1 MYGLVQIMNNMA
13 FLDKLNLQQKQ
24 VCVDEGN
31 ILLKACPGSGKTR
44 TLTYKLAYLVQ
55 KYISS
60 KKLNIAITYTH
71 RAADEIRD
79 RLEKLETPEDKVWV
93 GTIHQFCLEF
103 VIRPYTMY
111 HERLRKGYHIIDE
124 YVTKQ
129 YIKEIAEELGIDIGY
144 NKPFDYPEILE
155 KYQKKLLVKKEI
167 DFNDILSISFDLVNN
182 KKFIVENISGII
194 RTILVD
200 EYQDTNEL
208 QYKILSS
215 IVMAD
220 KKIQVTLVG
229 DTDQAIYGGL
239 GGVAK
244 SCDELQREFGIKFQE
259 GKLDGCYRTTQR
271 IVDYYSNFQLKS
283 MKIQAVSD
291 IKDKMGCLVYDNTIS
306 KSKLFE
312 KIAYIVKN
320 ELSKGIPDN
329 EICIIAPQ
337 WWLLFPLS
345 KKIKELLPDVKFD
358 APDITPIKYD
368 PMNVFYLISKLLFT
382 ESGKSIKL
390 RKRVAN
396 EIIEILTEEYKI
408 CLSEKIDPYKV
419 LKVINS
425 ISPTNENGI
434 VYLQEAITKFL
445 TGLGINLTVE
455 AYLNKAYEDFM
466 ERVKDRV
473 KKNYLS
479 TDIDVFKQC
488 FKEKRG
494 VVINT
499 FHGVKGEEYT
509 TVIAF
514 GILNGYIPHWD
525 IIINKPLDY
534 RKDETKKLLYVV
546 CSRAKENLYLFSEQ
560 GRTTQRGKTLL
571 PTDEIVE
578 LKYEYDSIKEIR
590 ESGSDF
596 NNYKIVDEY
605 EGMGKD
611 LRNMK

>member
-1 MYGLVQIMNNMA
+1 MDNMS
-13 FLDKLNLQQKQ
+13 FLDKLNPQQKQ
-24 VCVDEGN
+24 VCIDERN

-44 TLTYKLAYLVQ
+44 TLTYKLAYLVE

-60 KKLNIAITYTH
+60 KKLNIAITYTN
-71 RAADEIRD
+71 RAADEIRE

-129 YIKEIAEELGIDIGY
+129 YIEEIIEELGIDIGY
-144 NKPFDYPEILE
+144 NKPFEYPEILE
-155 KYQKKLLVKKEI
+155 KYQKKLLDEKEI
-167 DFNDILSISFDLVNN
+167 DFNDILSISFDLVSD
-182 KKFIVENISGII
+182 KKFIAENISGII
-194 RTILVD
+194 RTILID

-220 KKIQVTLVG
+220 KKIQVTFVG

-244 SCDELQREFGIKFQE
+244 SCDELQKEFGIKFQE
-259 GKLDGCYRTTQR
+259 RELDGCYRTTQR

-283 MKIQAVSD
+283 MNIQAVSD
-291 IKDKMGCLVYDNTIS
+291 IRDEMGRVVYDNTIS
-306 KSKLFE
+306 KSELFE
-312 KIAYIVKN
+312 KIAYIVKD
-320 ELSKGIPDN
+320 ELIKGIPDN

-345 KKIKELLPDVKFD
+345 KKMKELLPDVKFD

-382 ESGKSIKL
+382 ESGQRIKL

-408 CLSEKIDPYKV
+408 CLSEKIDQYKV

-425 ISPTNENGI
+425 ISPTDENGI

-445 TGLGINLTVE
+445 IGIGLDLSIE

-466 ERVKDRV
+466 ARVKDRV
-473 KKNYLS
+473 KNNHLS
-479 TDIDVFKQC
+479 TDVGVFKQC
-488 FKEKRG
+488 FKEKEG

-525 IIINKPLDY
+525 IIINEPPDY
-534 RKDETKKLLYVV
+534 REDETKKLLYVV

-560 GRTTQRGKTLL
+560 GRTTKRGEPLL
-571 PTDEIVE
+571 PTDEIVAID
-578 LKYEYDSIKEIR
+578 YEYD
-590 ESGSDF
+590 
-596 NNYKIVDEY
+596 
-605 EGMGKD
+605 D
-611 LRNMK
+611 LE

>member
-1 MYGLVQIMNNMA
+1 MNNIS
-13 FLDKLNLQQKQ
+13 FLDKLNLQQRQ
-24 VCVDEGN
+24 VCIDERN

-44 TLTYKLAYLVQ
+44 TLTYKLAYLVE

-60 KKLNIAITYTH
+60 KKLNIAITYTN
-71 RAADEIRD
+71 RAADEIKE
-79 RLEKLETPEDKVWV
+79 RLEKLEIPEEKVWV

-103 VIRPYTMY
+103 IIRPYTMY

-129 YIKEIAEELGIDIGY
+129 YIKEIIEELGIDIGY
-144 NKPFDYPEILE
+144 NKPCEYPEILE
-155 KYQKKLLVKKEI
+155 KYRKKLLDEKEI
-167 DFNDILSISFDLVNN
+167 DFNDILSISFDLVSD
-182 KKFIVENISGII
+182 KRFIAENISGII

-208 QYKILSS
+208 QYKILSC
-215 IVMAD
+215 IVKAD
-220 KKIQVTLVG
+220 KKIQVTFVG

-244 SCDELQREFGIKFQE
+244 TCDELQKEFGINFQE
-259 GKLDGCYRTTQR
+259 KELTGCYRTTQR

-283 MKIQAVSD
+283 MKIKAVSD
-291 IKDKMGCLVYDNTIS
+291 IKDKMGCLVYDTTIN
-306 KSKLFE
+306 KSRLFD
-312 KIAYIVKN
+312 KIACIVKD

-345 KKIKELLPDVKFD
+345 KRMKELLPNVKFD

-368 PMNVFYLISKLLFT
+368 PMNVFYLISKLIFT
-382 ESGKSIKL
+382 ESGQRIQL

-408 CLSEKIDPYKV
+408 SLSEKIDLYKV

-425 ISPTNENGI
+425 ISKTNENGI
-434 VYLQEAITKFL
+434 IYLQESIIKFL
-445 TGLGINLTVE
+445 IEMGIDLSIE
-455 AYLNKAYEDFM
+455 SYLHKAYEDFM
-466 ERVKDRV
+466 ARVKDRV
-473 KKNYLS
+473 KNNHLS

-488 FKEKRG
+488 FKEKEG

-525 IIINKPLDY
+525 IIINKSSNY
-534 RKDETKKLLYVV
+534 REDETKKLLYVV

-560 GRTTQRGKTLL
+560 GRTTQRGVPLT
-571 PTDEIVE
+571 PTNEIAF
-578 LKYEYDSIKEIR
+578 YEYKYDHLQPS
-590 ESGSDF
+590 
-596 NNYKIVDEY
+596 
-605 EGMGKD
+605 
-611 LRNMK
+611 

>member
-1 MYGLVQIMNNMA
+1 MS
-13 FLDKLNLQQKQ
+13 FWDKLNPQQKQ
-24 VCVDEGN
+24 VCIDERN

-60 KKLNIAITYTH
+60 KKLNIAITYTN
-71 RAADEIRD
+71 RAADEIRE

-129 YIKEIAEELGIDIGY
+129 YIEEIIEELGIDIGY
-144 NKPFDYPEILE
+144 NKPFEYPEILE
-155 KYQKKLLVKKEI
+155 KYQKKLLDEKEI
-167 DFNDILSISFDLVNN
+167 DFNDILSISFDLVSD
-182 KKFIVENISGII
+182 KKFIAENISGII

-215 IVMAD
+215 VVMAD
-220 KKIQVTLVG
+220 KKIQVTFVG

-239 GGVAK
+239 GGIAK
-244 SCDELQREFGIKFQE
+244 TCDELQKEFGIKFQE
-259 GKLDGCYRTTQR
+259 RELDGCYRSTQR

-283 MKIQAVSD
+283 MMIQAVSD
-291 IKDKMGCLVYDNTIS
+291 IKDETGCLVYDNTIN
-306 KSKLFE
+306 KSELFE
-312 KIAYIVKN
+312 KIACIVKD

-345 KKIKELLPDVKFD
+345 KKMKELLPDVKFD

-382 ESGKSIKL
+382 ESGRRIKL

-408 CLSEKIDPYKV
+408 CLSEKIDPYRV
-419 LKVINS
+419 LKIINS
-425 ISPTNENGI
+425 ILKTNENAI
-434 VYLQEAITKFL
+434 VYLQEVITRFL
-445 TGLGINLTVE
+445 MELGIDLSIE
-455 AYLNKAYEDFM
+455 ASLYKAYEDFM
-466 ERVKDRV
+466 ARVKDRV
-473 KKNYLS
+473 KNNHLS

-488 FKEKRG
+488 FKEKEG

-525 IIINKPLDY
+525 IIKNKSPDY
-534 RKDETKKLLYVV
+534 REAETKKLLYVV
-546 CSRAKENLYLFSEQ
+546 CSRAKNNLYLFSEQ
-560 GRTTQRGKTLL
+560 GRTTQRGVPLL
-571 PTDEIVE
+571 STDEI
-578 LKYEYDSIKEIR
+578 LAIDYEYDSL
-590 ESGSDF
+590 F
-596 NNYKIVDEY
+596 
-605 EGMGKD
+605 
-611 LRNMK
+611 

>member
-1 MYGLVQIMNNMA
+1 MDNMS
-13 FLDKLNLQQKQ
+13 FLDKLNPQQKQ
-24 VCVDEGN
+24 VCIDERN

-44 TLTYKLAYLVQ
+44 TLTYKLAYLVE

-60 KKLNIAITYTH
+60 KKLNIAITYTN
-71 RAADEIRD
+71 RAADEIRE
-79 RLEKLETPEDKVWV
+79 RLEKLETPEDKVWI

-103 VIRPYTMY
+103 IIRPYTMY

-129 YIKEIAEELGIDIGY
+129 YIEEIIEELGIDIGY
-144 NKPFDYPEILE
+144 NKPFEYPEILE
-155 KYQKKLLVKKEI
+155 KYQKKLLDEKEI
-167 DFNDILSISFDLVNN
+167 DFDDILSISFDLVSD
-182 KKFIVENISGII
+182 KKFIAENISGII

-220 KKIQVTLVG
+220 KKIQVTFVG

-244 SCDELQREFGIKFQE
+244 TCDELQKEFGIKFQE
-259 GKLDGCYRTTQR
+259 RELDGCYRTTQR
-271 IVDYYSNFQLKS
+271 IVDYYSNFQLKN

-291 IKDKMGCLVYDNTIS
+291 IRDEMGCLVYDNTIS
-306 KSKLFE
+306 KSELFE
-312 KIAYIVKN
+312 KIAYIVKD
-320 ELSKGIPDN
+320 ELSKGIRDN

-345 KKIKELLPDVKFD
+345 KKMKELLPDVKFD

-368 PMNVFYLISKLLFT
+368 PMNVCYLISKLLFT
-382 ESGKSIKL
+382 ESGQRIKL

-408 CLSEKIDPYKV
+408 RLSEKIDPYKV

-425 ISPTNENGI
+425 ISPTDENGI
-434 VYLQEAITKFL
+434 IYLQEAITKFL
-445 TGLGINLTVE
+445 IGIGIDLSIEANLK
-455 AYLNKAYEDFM
+455 KAYEDFM
-466 ERVKDRV
+466 ARVKDRV
-473 KKNYLS
+473 KNNHLS
-479 TDIDVFKQC
+479 IDIDVFKQC
-488 FKEKRG
+488 FKEKEG

-525 IIINKPLDY
+525 TIINKSQDY
-534 RKDETKKLLYVV
+534 RENETKKLLYVV
-546 CSRAKENLYLFSEQ
+546 CSRAKKNLYLFSEQ
-560 GRTTQRGKTLL
+560 GRVTQRGTPLT
-571 PTDEIVE
+571 PTEEIVSID
-578 LKYEYDSIKEIR
+578 YDEYDDIK
-590 ESGSDF
+590 
-596 NNYKIVDEY
+596 
-605 EGMGKD
+605 
-611 LRNMK
+611 

>member
-1 MYGLVQIMNNMA
+1 MDNIS
-13 FLDKLNLQQKQ
+13 FLDKLNPQQKQ
-24 VCVDEGN
+24 VCIDEGN

-44 TLTYKLAYLVQ
+44 TLTYKLAYLVE
-55 KYISS
+55 KYITSQ
-60 KKLNIAITYTH
+60 KLNIAITYTN
-71 RAADEIRD
+71 RAADEIRE
-79 RLEKLETPEDKVWV
+79 RLEKIEIPDDKVWV

-103 VIRPYTMY
+103 IIRPYTMY

-129 YIKEIAEELGIDIGY
+129 YIEEIIEELGIDIGY
-144 NKPFDYPEILE
+144 NKPFEYPEILE
-155 KYQKKLLVKKEI
+155 KYRKKLLDEKEI
-167 DFNDILSISFDLVNN
+167 DFNDILSISFDLVSD
-182 KKFIVENISGII
+182 KKFIAENISGII

-220 KKIQVTLVG
+220 KKIQVTFVG

-244 SCDELQREFGIKFQE
+244 TCDELQKEFGIKFQE
-259 GKLDGCYRTTQR
+259 RELDGCYRTTQR

-291 IKDKMGCLVYDNTIS
+291 IKDDMGCLVYDNTIS
-306 KSKLFE
+306 KSELFE
-312 KIAYIVKN
+312 KIASIVKD
-320 ELSKGIPDN
+320 ELFNGIPDN

-345 KKIKELLPDVKFD
+345 KKMKELLPNVKFD

-382 ESGKSIKL
+382 ESGQRIQL

-396 EIIEILTEEYKI
+396 EIIEILTEEYKMR
-408 CLSEKIDPYKV
+408 LSEKIDPYKV
-419 LKVINS
+419 LKVLNS
-425 ISPTNENGI
+425 ISQSDENGI
-434 VYLQEAITKFL
+434 AYLQEAITKFL
-445 TGLGINLTVE
+445 IGIGIDLGIETSL
-455 AYLNKAYEDFM
+455 YKAYEDFM
-466 ERVKDRV
+466 TRVKDRL
-473 KKNYLS
+473 KNNHLS

-488 FKEKRG
+488 FKEKEG

-546 CSRAKENLYLFSEQ
+546 CSRAKKNLYLFSEQ
-560 GRTTQRGKTLL
+560 GHTTKRGAPLT
-571 PTDEIVE
+571 PTDEIAFY
-578 LKYEYDSIKEIR
+578 KYEYDL
-590 ESGSDF
+590 
-596 NNYKIVDEY
+596 YC
-605 EGMGKD
+605 
-611 LRNMK
+611 

>member
-1 MYGLVQIMNNMA
+1 MDNIS
-13 FLDKLNLQQKQ
+13 FLDKLNPQQKQ
-24 VCVDEGN
+24 VCIDERN

-44 TLTYKLAYLVQ
+44 TLTYKLAYLVE

-60 KKLNIAITYTH
+60 KKLNIAITYTN
-71 RAADEIRD
+71 RAADEIRE

-103 VIRPYTMY
+103 IIRPYTMY

-129 YIKEIAEELGIDIGY
+129 YVDEIVEELGIDIGY
-144 NKPFDYPEILE
+144 NNPFEYPKILE
-155 KYQKKLLVKKEI
+155 KYQRKLLDEKEI
-167 DFNDILSISFDLVNN
+167 DFNDILSISFELVSD
-182 KKFIVENISGII
+182 KKFIAENISGII

-220 KKIQVTLVG
+220 KKIQVTFVG

-244 SCDELQREFGIKFQE
+244 TCDELQKEFGIKFQE
-259 GKLDGCYRTTQR
+259 KELDGCYRTTQR
-271 IVDYYSNFQLKS
+271 IVDYYSNFQLKN
-283 MKIQAVSD
+283 MKIQSVSD
-291 IKDKMGCLVYDNTIS
+291 IRDKRGCVVYDNTIS
-306 KSKLFE
+306 KSELFE
-312 KIAYIVKN
+312 KIACIVKD
-320 ELSKGIPDN
+320 ELSKGILDN

-345 KKIKELLPDVKFD
+345 KKMKELLPNVKFD

-368 PMNVFYLISKLLFT
+368 PMNIFYLIAELLFT
-382 ESGKSIKL
+382 ESGKRIQL

-408 CLSEKIDPYKV
+408 YLYEKIDSYKV
-419 LKVINS
+419 LKVVNS
-425 ISPTNENGI
+425 ISLTDENGI
-434 VYLQEAITKFL
+434 VYLQKAIIKFL
-445 TGLGINLTVE
+445 IGIGIDLRTE
-455 AYLNKAYEDFM
+455 AYLNKAYEDFIA
-466 ERVKDRV
+466 RVKDRV
-473 KKNYLS
+473 KNNHLS

-488 FKEKRG
+488 FKEKEG

-525 IIINKPLDY
+525 IIINKPPDY
-534 RKDETKKLLYVV
+534 RENETKKLLYVV

-560 GRTTQRGKTLL
+560 GRTTQRGTPLL
-571 PTDEIVE
+571 STDEI
-578 LKYEYDSIKEIR
+578 LAIDYGYDSLKEICR
-590 ESGSDF
+590 T
-596 NNYKIVDEY
+596 I
-605 EGMGKD
+605 
-611 LRNMK
+611 